1 MDTDRS
7 IDPSGG
13 PFKNV
18 FETCCG
24 SMDAAAQRFEPWVKA
39 VAGSG
44 LELLSLMSQRAQAYL
59 ELPTSVGNC
68 RSPQDLV
75 DQQVRFWQT
84 ALRQYG
90 ESSQRAM
97 NAWVT
102 SMSLLGGVLTP
113 FTPAAQPERDYITFP
128 ESEQATGAAEPQ
140 QKKPDERQAA

>member
-1 MDTDRS
+1 MGTDRS

-24 SMDAAAQRFEPWVKA
+24 MMDTAAQRFEPLYKS

-68 RSPQDLV
+68 RTPQDLV
-75 DQQVRFWQT
+75 DEQVRFWQT

-97 NAWVT
+97 NAWAT

-113 FTPAAQPERDYITFP
+113 FPPAGKPERDYITFP
-128 ESEQATGAAEPQ
+128 EPEKAASAAEPQ
-140 QKKPDERQAA
+140 EKKPGERQAA

>member
-1 MDTDRS
+1 MGADRT

-24 SMDAAAQRFEPWVKA
+24 TMDAAAQRFEPWFKA
-39 VAGSG
+39 VSGTG

-59 ELPTSVGNC
+59 DLATSVSNC
-68 RSPQDLV
+68 RTPQGLV
-75 DQQVRFWQT
+75 DEQVRFWQT

-97 NAWVT
+97 NAWTT

-113 FTPAAQPERDYITFP
+113 LTPADKPERDYITFP
-128 ESEQATGAAEPQ
+128 EAEQASSAAEPQ

>member
-1 MDTDRS
+1 
-7 IDPSGG
+7 
-13 PFKNV
+13 
-18 FETCCG
+18 
-24 SMDAAAQRFEPWVKA
+24 MDAAAQRFEPWVKA

-97 NAWVT
+97 NAWAT